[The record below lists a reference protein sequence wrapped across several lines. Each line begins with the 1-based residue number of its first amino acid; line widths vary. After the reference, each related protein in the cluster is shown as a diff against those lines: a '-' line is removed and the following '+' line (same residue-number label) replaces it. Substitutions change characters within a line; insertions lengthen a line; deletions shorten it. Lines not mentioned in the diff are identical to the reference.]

1 MIYTNKKGKVKFE
14 LRLPNKLYW
23 DDDSLKKCAGSS
35 RLSLLPQPTAAPPTP
50 PAPPARISPSSSPPW
65 FSELS
70 KWGRPTPP
78 PPLMGGTTSRPNHPP
93 EPQPPKLPR
102 WGYLLSLHMST
113 ICVIWELC
121 MLTVQRVSAR
131 DSSKPG
137 WRCPLRD
144 TDWVIDRIEET
155 WPFSLTNPKN
165 SNSKD
170 RRSF

>member
-1 MIYTNKKGKVKFE
+1 MKF
-14 LRLPNKLYW
+14 LTTTFRLTIPRRW
-23 DDDSLKKCAGSS
+23 RLKNCAGSS
-35 RLSLLPQPTAAPPTP
+35 RFTLIPSPLPPLLLLLPRLLLPG
-50 PAPPARISPSSSPPW
+50 
-65 FSELS
+65 FLL
-70 KWGRPTPP
+70 
-78 PPLMGGTTSRPNHPP
+78 PLQLLGFQNCQSGVGLLLHHPQWGGTTSRPNHPP